1 MTEAMIETVSDI
13 LVARSRDRDG
23 LSWMVIASIA
33 AHVMALTALAFAPK
47 PDFSRDAPRTVM
59 TISLGGAPGPRSGG
73 MTPMGGRAIQ
83 EAAPPDA
90 PKPRAELPPAPTA
103 PEMTVPVPTAKPRP
117 PQPRPQQAPAESTGR
132 ARSTGAEV
140 REGSARAETGGR
152 GQGFGLTTGGGG
164 GTGAQLDVGDFCCPD
179 YIETVVQR
187 IHQNWA
193 SKQNVSGRVVVK
205 FTIQRDG
212 ALSQVQV
219 FEPSGLVAL
228 DMAAHRA
235 VLLTQRVPPLPA
247 QFSNATLTVRLT
259 FDYQR

>member
-1 MTEAMIETVSDI
+1 MTEVSDI
-13 LVARSRDRDG
+13 LAARSRERDG
-23 LSWMVIASIA
+23 LSRMVFVSVAVHA
-33 AHVMALTALAFAPK
+33 FALTALAFAPK
-47 PDFSRDAPRTVM
+47 PDFSSDAPRTVM

-73 MTPMGGRAIQ
+73 MTPMGGRAVQ
-83 EAAPPDA
+83 EAASPEA
-90 PKPRAELPPAPTA
+90 PKPRAELPPAPTR
-103 PEMTVPVPTAKPRP
+103 PEMTMPVPNAKPRP
-117 PQPRPQQAPAESTGR
+117 PQPRPQQAPAESSGR
-132 ARSTGAEV
+132 KPSTGTEV
-140 REGSARAETGGR
+140 REGSARAETGAR

-179 YIETVVQR
+179 YVETVVQR

-193 SKQNVSGRVVVK
+193 SKQNVGGRVVVK

-212 ALSQVQV
+212 ALTQVQV

-235 VLLTQRVPPLPA
+235 VLVTQRVPPLPV
-247 QFSNATLTVRLT
+247 QFSNPTLTVRLT